1 MGSSQAIGALVGQFY
16 RKSKGYD
23 GTGLT
28 SRRVS
33 DLLPQMLSSL
43 IETRNDRPD
52 LVLAVWPEII
62 GEKLASMTQ
71 AVSFND
77 GFLVVKV
84 RNSTLYSLLSQ
95 HEKPKILARLKA
107 KFPKVRFKT
116 IIFRVG

>member
-1 MGSSQAIGALVGQFY
+1 MGALVGQFY
-16 RKSKGYD
+16 RKSKGVD
-23 GTGLT
+23 GTAVT

-33 DLLPQMLSSL
+33 DLLPKMLSSL
-43 IETRNDRPD
+43 IEARNDRPD

-77 GFLVVKV
+77 GFLVIKV

-95 HEKPKILARLKA
+95 HEKPKILARLRA
-107 KFPKVRFKT
+107 KFPKVHFKT